1 MNIDRP
7 IQMHNVILAIMV
19 IADLKLNE
27 TPNNEIYNAWT
38 YLISTH
44 KPG

>member
-7 IQMHNVILAIMV
+7 VQMHDVILAIMV

-27 TPNNEIYNAWT
+27 TPNEIYNAWT